1 MRAAELISTSQSSGR
16 SVEWG
21 AGTRANYSSSKR
33 PFDFLVLESSF
44 YHPLQQ
50 PKFSPTVILTMAT
63 QVPGKRQQREEY
75 RRKIQ
80 EQAERV
86 DGDVSTVKM
95 PKKRFFRQRAHAN
108 VFSDHNLD

>member
-1 MRAAELISTSQSSGR
+1 
-16 SVEWG
+16 
-21 AGTRANYSSSKR
+21 
-33 PFDFLVLESSF
+33 
-44 YHPLQQ
+44 
-50 PKFSPTVILTMAT
+50 MAT
-63 QVPGKRQQREEY
+63 QVAGKRQQREEY

-86 DGDVSTVKM
+86 DGDVSNVKM